1 MKILNSK
8 TLENGDE
15 EFEIELSEDEK
26 KLIKEVNG
34 WKKLTNA
41 RIQNWFNEM
50 LVNFMKEEIKGL

>member
-41 RIQNWFNEM
+41 RIQSWFNEM
-50 LVNFMKEEIKGL
+50 LVNFINEDH